1 MLFKFNR
8 LHPPYPL
15 TTKGQKRAV
24 SRPEIYP
31 MAELHVIGEI
41 LDAVGFAEDG
51 LSCVWALKYGGGWR
65 VLEGSMS
72 GQTQIAFSSAS
83 INATFAHPI
92 DIHLCTKS
100 IQGWPKLQ
108 FHVWSS
114 DSVGRMRIAGYG
126 FCHVPTFPGEHMI
139 ECAMWRPLGSAEQ
152 ELRRWVLGSGIQVV
166 DTDVISAPFDR
177 CRLNTVSVGKLRLRL
192 AIILRHFDKFDVEY

>member
-1 MLFKFNR
+1 
-8 LHPPYPL
+8 
-15 TTKGQKRAV
+15 
-24 SRPEIYP
+24 

-41 LDAVGFAEDG
+41 LDAVGFTEDG

-100 IQGWPKLQ
+100 IQ
-108 FHVWSS
+108 
-114 DSVGRMRIAGYG
+114 
-126 FCHVPTFPGEHMI
+126 GEHMI